1 MTLPDYI
8 DNQNFKLEH
17 ILKEIIEY
25 EKQFTLDIATGYFRI
40 EAWLNLESA
49 FNKLTSLRLLIGSE
63 PAIIP
68 AGVDRI
74 DLVKYY
80 RNLVKKQIE
89 KEPFRIEYQQQLQRL
104 IDYLNQ
110 THIQVR
116 LFGALGKKNQFL
128 HAKAYIFDEYSIVG
142 SSNFTPSGL
151 TNNSELNIV
160 NKIGAIARDL
170 RNNWFERFWHH
181 DSVDVHY
188 KQKLIDTLNASKFGS
203 KAYTPYQVFLKALYE
218 LFKDDTN
225 ISEGNITGV
234 DLADFQKE
242 GFKKAIRLIE
252 KHQGCI
258 VADAVGLGK
267 TYIGLR
273 VIEYYL
279 IKERKP
285 NKIPKVMIICPAQ
298 LRDLVWRKKLDEFGL
313 KTDIISHE
321 EMGRKEFNFNRYSYY
336 DLIVIDEGHNFRN
349 SGTNRYNNLLKLVN
363 SGNRNKRILMLTATP
378 INNSVYD
385 LYHQILILARGNE
398 SYYREYGISNLNGY
412 FKALHQGKTEI
423 TELLFQTMVRR
434 SRQDVIRRQEAGEE
448 IIIAGTKI
456 HFPKRELERF
466 TYNFEAEYQGLYI
479 GIANSID
486 RLNLSPYNIK
496 SFKLKKVKTD
506 EGEIKRNY
514 ALVNLQKALYLKRFE
529 SSLIAFKKTVTNQ
542 KNFQE
547 KFYQLLTK
555 EGQLLDS
562 KNFRKLILAL
572 EDEEENITVT
582 DIIEQLEEIN
592 PKEYNLSELQQH
604 IEHDLRLLNQILEQI
619 NQIENNL
626 PKSIEKQEKAT
637 PQSSLEKETV
647 FSNSSIDKEEKAPHE
662 SPLEI
667 GTSPNSFLIKEDR
680 EGVKPHYDEKLKAF
694 KNLLIKLK
702 GQKILVF
709 SYYKD
714 TAKYLYQELIK
725 DQHLLSQLDNP
736 KIDIL
741 TGDSSSQQRQ
751 EKVNRFAPKANLS
764 NDNPQQKLE
773 QLQQLLQNPIDILI
787 CTDVLSEGQNL
798 QDAGIL
804 VNYDLHWNPVRMI
817 QRAGRIDRLGTEYDT
832 LYIYNCF
839 PEEGLEEL
847 LGLVRRLQERIATID
862 REVGLDASVLGEI
875 ITGRSLEQLERL
887 KKADTDAEKQA
898 ILEEL
903 EAEIEL
909 VSLDEMKLPLIEFI
923 QQVGQELVEEIPLG
937 IHSTKNLNI
946 PDKNFKEGGLFLAFK
961 SDDKHF
967 WQLFPR
973 LNGSIFTDEDKMIT
987 DKRKIFNYLKCSQ
1000 SDYPNP
1006 DDLPPVAFDSTIF
1019 RVLESSVEQILTYF
1033 KKQQTAKKVKPSL
1046 NKTLTAIV
1054 NLLKKTDIDIDN
1066 QNIVKSILKVI
1077 NHIPLK
1083 SLDKEIKKIW
1093 DNLKQHKTPN
1103 ILVIELNQLFTDS
1116 GYYDE
1121 IEEQENPIKI
1131 IKREDIQLVCYQW
1144 FKPQ

>member
-1 MTLPDYI
+1 MKLLPDYI
-8 DNQNFKLEH
+8 DNKTHTLQSVLAT
-17 ILKEIIEY
+17 IIEDNN
-25 EKQFTLDIATGYFRI
+25 QLTLDIATGFFRI
-40 EAWLNLESA
+40 EAWLRLESPM
-49 FNKLTSLRLLIGSE
+49 NKLNSLRLLIGRD
-63 PAIIP
+63 PAIRP
-68 AGVDRI
+68 AESDHI
-74 DLVKYY
+74 DLLKYY
-80 RNLVKKQIE
+80 KRSL
-89 KEPFRIEYQQQLQRL
+89 QQQLEENPFNLEYKQQIDRL
-104 IDYLNQ
+104 IEYLQ
-110 THIQVR
+110 QDKIEVR
-116 LFGALGKKNQFL
+116 LFGVLGDKNQFL
-128 HAKAYIFDEYSIVG
+128 HAKAYIFDECSIVG
-142 SSNFTPSGL
+142 SSNFTPAGL
-151 TNNSELNIV
+151 QANSELNIV
-160 NKIGAIARDL
+160 NKISAIARDL
-170 RNNWFERFWHH
+170 RNNWFERFWDD
-181 DSVDVHY
+181 DSVDVDY

-218 LFKDDTN
+218 LFKEDTN
-225 ISEGNITGV
+225 INEGNITGV

-285 NKIPKVMIICPAQ
+285 NKIPKVMVICPAQ
-298 LRDLVWRKKLDEFGL
+298 LRELIWRKKLDEFGL
-313 KTDIISHE
+313 KADIISHE
-321 EMGRKEFNFNRYSYY
+321 EISRKDFNLNRYSYY
-336 DLIVIDEGHNFRN
+336 DLMVIDEGHNFRN

-363 SGNRNKRILMLTATP
+363 SGNRNKKILMLTATP

-448 IIIAGTKI
+448 IIIGGTKI

-486 RLNLSPYNIK
+486 QLNLSPYNIK

-506 EGEIKRNY
+506 EAEVKRNY

-542 KNFQE
+542 KQFQE
-547 KFYQLLTK
+547 QFYQLLTK
-555 EGQLLDS
+555 EGKLLDS
-562 KNFRKLILAL
+562 KNFRKLIFAL

-604 IEHDLRLLNQILEQI
+604 IEQDLRVLNQILEQI
-619 NQIENNL
+619 NTIE
-626 PKSIEKQEKAT
+626 
-637 PQSSLEKETV
+637 SSA
-647 FSNSSIDKEEKAPHE
+647 ND
-662 SPLEI
+662 
-667 GTSPNSFLIKEDR
+667 NQ
-680 EGVKPHYDEKLKAF
+680 HYDQKLDAF
-694 KNLLIKLK
+694 KELVIKLK
-702 GQKILVF
+702 GEKILVF

-714 TAKYLYQELIK
+714 TAKYLHQELIK
-725 DQHLLSQLDNP
+725 DADFLAKLNNP
-736 KIDIL
+736 VIDII
-741 TGDSSSQQRQ
+741 TGDSKSQQRQ

-764 NDNPQQKLE
+764 NDNPQQRLE

-804 VNYDLHWNPVRMI
+804 INYDLHWNPVRMI

-839 PEEGLEEL
+839 PEEGLEVL

-875 ITGRSLEQLERL
+875 VTGRSLEQLERL

-946 PDKNFKEGGLFLAFK
+946 PDPNFKEGGLFLAFK

-973 LNGSIFTDEDKMIT
+973 INGYIVTDEDKMIT
-987 DKRKIFNYLKCSQ
+987 DKRKIFNYLKCNQ

-1006 DDLPPVAFDSTIF
+1006 DDLPPVAFDSAIF
-1019 RVLESSVEQILTYF
+1019 RVLESAVDQILTYF
-1033 KKQQTAKKVKPSL
+1033 KKQQTARKIKPDL
-1046 NKTLTAIV
+1046 KKTLTAIV
-1054 NLLKKTDIDIDN
+1054 HLLKKPDLDIDN
-1066 QNIVKSILKVI
+1066 QDIVKNILKVI
-1077 NHIPLK
+1077 DNIPLK

-1103 ILVIELNQLFTDS
+1103 ILVQELNQMFIDN

-1144 FKPQ
+1144 FKSE

>member
-1 MTLPDYI
+1 MQLLPDYI
-8 DNQNFKLEH
+8 DNKTHTLESV
-17 ILKEIIEY
+17 LATIIEDNN
-25 EKQFTLDIATGYFRI
+25 QLTLDIATGFFRI
-40 EAWLNLESA
+40 EAWLRLESPM
-49 FNKLTSLRLLIGSE
+49 NKLNSLRLLIGRD
-63 PAIIP
+63 PAIRP
-68 AGVDRI
+68 AESDAKGTLRARI
-74 DLVKYY
+74 DLLKYY
-80 RNLVKKQIE
+80 RRTL
-89 KEPFRIEYQQQLQRL
+89 QQQLEENPFNLQYKQQIDRL
-104 IDYLNQ
+104 IEYLQ
-110 THIQVR
+110 QDKIEVR
-116 LFGALGKKNQFL
+116 LFGALGDKNQFL
-128 HAKAYIFDEYSIVG
+128 HAKAYIFDDYSIVG
-142 SSNFTPSGL
+142 SSNFTPAGL
-151 TNNSELNIV
+151 RANSELNIV

-170 RNNWFERFWHH
+170 RNNWFINFWED
-181 DSVDVHY
+181 DSVDKDY

-218 LFKDDTN
+218 LFKEDTN
-225 ISEGNITGV
+225 INEGNITGV

-242 GFKKAIRLIE
+242 GFKKAIRLME

-285 NKIPKVMIICPAQ
+285 NKIPKVMVICPAQ
-298 LRDLVWRKKLDEFGL
+298 LRELVWRKKLDEFGL
-313 KTDIISHE
+313 KADIISHE
-321 EMGRKEFNFNRYSYY
+321 EISRKDFNLNRYSYY
-336 DLIVIDEGHNFRN
+336 DLMVIDEGHNFRN

-363 SGNRNKRILMLTATP
+363 SGNRNKKILMLTATP

-486 RLNLSPYNIK
+486 QLNLSPYNIK
-496 SFKLKKVKTD
+496 SFKLKKVKID
-506 EGEIKRNY
+506 EAEIKRND

-542 KNFQE
+542 KQFQE
-547 KFYQLLTK
+547 QFYQLLTK
-555 EGQLLDS
+555 ENKLLDS
-562 KNFRKLILAL
+562 KNFRKLIFAL
-572 EDEEENITVT
+572 EDEEENITET

-619 NQIENNL
+619 NQIENN
-626 PKSIEKQEKAT
+626 P
-637 PQSSLEKETV
+637 PV
-647 FSNSSIDKEEKAPHE
+647 
-662 SPLEI
+662 SPLER
-667 GTSPNSFLIKEDR
+667 GTFPSKSPLERGTFPSNTPLIK
-680 EGVKPHYDEKLKAF
+680 GGGGGSKPHYDEKLKAF
-694 KNLLIKLK
+694 KELLIKLK
-702 GQKILVF
+702 GEKILVF

-714 TAKYLYQELIK
+714 TAKYLHKELIK
-725 DQHLLSQLDNP
+725 DQHFLSQLDNP
-736 KIDIL
+736 QIDIL

-764 NDNPQQKLE
+764 NDNPQQRLE
-773 QLQQLLQNPIDILI
+773 ELQQLLQNPIDILI

-804 VNYDLHWNPVRMI
+804 INYDLHWNPVRMI
-817 QRAGRIDRLGTEYDT
+817 QRAGRIDRLGTEYDI

-839 PEEGLEEL
+839 PEEGLEQL
-847 LGLVRRLQERIATID
+847 LGLVKRLQDRIATID

-875 ITGRSLEQLERL
+875 VTGRSLEQLERL

-946 PDKNFKEGGLFLAFK
+946 PDQNFKEGGLFLAFK

-973 LNGSIFTDEDKMIT
+973 INGYIATDEDKMIT
-987 DKRKIFNYLKCSQ
+987 DKRKIFNYLKCNQ

-1006 DDLPPVAFDSTIF
+1006 DDLPPVAFDSAIF
-1019 RVLESSVEQILTYF
+1019 RVLDSAVDQILTYF
-1033 KKQQTAKKVKPSL
+1033 KKQQTARKVKPSL

-1054 NLLKKTDIDIDN
+1054 NLLKKPDLEIDN
-1066 QNIVKSILKVI
+1066 QNIIKDILKVI
-1077 NHIPLK
+1077 DNIPLK
-1083 SLDKEIKKIW
+1083 SLDKEIKTIW
-1093 DNLKQHKTPN
+1093 GNLKQHKTPN
-1103 ILVIELNQLFTDS
+1103 ILVRELNQIFTDN
-1116 GYYDE
+1116 GYYNE

-1144 FKPQ
+1144 FKPK

>member
-1 MTLPDYI
+1 MA
-8 DNQNFKLEH
+8 E
-17 ILKEIIEY
+17 
-25 EKQFTLDIATGYFRI
+25 
-40 EAWLNLESA
+40 
-49 FNKLTSLRLLIGSE
+49 
-63 PAIIP
+63 
-68 AGVDRI
+68 
-74 DLVKYY
+74 
-80 RNLVKKQIE
+80 
-89 KEPFRIEYQQQLQRL
+89 
-104 IDYLNQ
+104 
-110 THIQVR
+110 
-116 LFGALGKKNQFL
+116 
-128 HAKAYIFDEYSIVG
+128 
-142 SSNFTPSGL
+142 
-151 TNNSELNIV
+151 
-160 NKIGAIARDL
+160 
-170 RNNWFERFWHH
+170 
-181 DSVDVHY
+181 
-188 KQKLIDTLNASKFGS
+188 
-203 KAYTPYQVFLKALYE
+203 
-218 LFKDDTN
+218 
-225 ISEGNITGV
+225 
-234 DLADFQKE
+234 
-242 GFKKAIRLIE
+242 
-252 KHQGCI
+252 
-258 VADAVGLGK
+258 
-267 TYIGLR
+267 
-273 VIEYYL
+273 
-279 IKERKP
+279 
-285 NKIPKVMIICPAQ
+285 
-298 LRDLVWRKKLDEFGL
+298 KLDEFGL
-313 KTDIISHE
+313 KADIISHE
-321 EMGRKEFNFNRYSYY
+321 EISRKDFNLNRYSYY
-336 DLIVIDEGHNFRN
+336 DLMVIDEGHNFRN

-363 SGNRNKRILMLTATP
+363 SGNRNKKILMLTATP

-448 IIIAGTKI
+448 IIIGGTKI

-486 RLNLSPYNIK
+486 QLNLSPYNIK

-506 EGEIKRNY
+506 EAEVKRNY

-542 KNFQE
+542 KQFQE
-547 KFYQLLTK
+547 QFYQLLTK
-555 EGQLLDS
+555 EGKLLDS
-562 KNFRKLILAL
+562 KNFRKLIFAL

-604 IEHDLRLLNQILEQI
+604 IEQDLRVLNQILEQI
-619 NQIENNL
+619 NTIE
-626 PKSIEKQEKAT
+626 
-637 PQSSLEKETV
+637 SSA
-647 FSNSSIDKEEKAPHE
+647 ND
-662 SPLEI
+662 
-667 GTSPNSFLIKEDR
+667 NQ
-680 EGVKPHYDEKLKAF
+680 HYDQKLDAF
-694 KNLLIKLK
+694 KELVIKLK
-702 GQKILVF
+702 GEKILVF

-714 TAKYLYQELIK
+714 TAKYLHQELIK
-725 DQHLLSQLDNP
+725 DADFLAKLNNP
-736 KIDIL
+736 VIDII
-741 TGDSSSQQRQ
+741 TGDSKSQQRQ

-764 NDNPQQKLE
+764 NDNPQQRLE

-804 VNYDLHWNPVRMI
+804 INYDLHWNPVRMI

-839 PEEGLEEL
+839 PEEGLEVL

-875 ITGRSLEQLERL
+875 VTGRSLEQLERL

-946 PDKNFKEGGLFLAFK
+946 PDPNFKEGGLFLAFK

-973 LNGSIFTDEDKMIT
+973 INGYIVTDEDKMIT
-987 DKRKIFNYLKCSQ
+987 DKRKIFNYLKCNQ

-1006 DDLPPVAFDSTIF
+1006 DDLPPVAFDSAIF
-1019 RVLESSVEQILTYF
+1019 RVLESAVDQILTYF
-1033 KKQQTAKKVKPSL
+1033 KKQQTARKIKPDL
-1046 NKTLTAIV
+1046 KKTLTAIV
-1054 NLLKKTDIDIDN
+1054 HLLKKPDLDIDN
-1066 QNIVKSILKVI
+1066 QDIVKNILKVI
-1077 NHIPLK
+1077 DNIPLK

-1103 ILVIELNQLFTDS
+1103 ILVQELNQMFIDN

-1144 FKPQ
+1144 FKLSDRIVSTEMS

>member
-1 MTLPDYI
+1 MNLPDYI
-8 DNQNFKLEH
+8 DNKNYTLESV
-17 ILKEIIEY
+17 LATIIEDNN
-25 EKQFTLDIATGYFRI
+25 QLTLDIATGFFRI
-40 EAWLNLESA
+40 EAWLRLESPM
-49 FNKLTSLRLLIGSE
+49 NKLNSLRLLIGRD
-63 PAIIP
+63 PAIRP
-68 AGVDRI
+68 AESDRI
-74 DLVKYY
+74 DLLKYY
-80 RNLVKKQIE
+80 RRTL
-89 KEPFRIEYQQQLQRL
+89 QQQLEENPFNLQYKQQIDRL
-104 IDYLNQ
+104 IEYLQ
-110 THIQVR
+110 QDKIEVR
-116 LFGALGKKNQFL
+116 LFGALGDKNQFL

-142 SSNFTPSGL
+142 SSNFTPAGL
-151 TNNSELNIV
+151 QANSELNIV

-170 RNNWFERFWHH
+170 RNNWFERFWHD
-181 DSVDVHY
+181 DSVDINY

-218 LFKDDTN
+218 LFKEDTN
-225 ISEGNITGV
+225 INEGNITGV

-242 GFKKAIRLIE
+242 GFKKAIRLME

-285 NKIPKVMIICPAQ
+285 NKIPKVMVICPAQ
-298 LRDLVWRKKLDEFGL
+298 LRELVWQKKLDEFGL
-313 KTDIISHE
+313 KADIISHE
-321 EMGRKEFNFNRYSYY
+321 EISRKDFNLNRYSYY
-336 DLIVIDEGHNFRN
+336 DLMVIDEGHNFRN

-363 SGNRNKRILMLTATP
+363 SGNRNKKILMLTATP

-496 SFKLKKVKTD
+496 SFKLKKIKTD
-506 EGEIKRNY
+506 EAEIKRND

-542 KNFQE
+542 KQFQE
-547 KFYQLLTK
+547 QFYQLLTK
-555 EGQLLDS
+555 EGKLLDS
-562 KNFRKLILAL
+562 KNFRKLIFAL

-604 IEHDLRLLNQILEQI
+604 IEQDLRILNQILEQI
-619 NQIENNL
+619 NTIE
-626 PKSIEKQEKAT
+626 
-637 PQSSLEKETV
+637 SSA
-647 FSNSSIDKEEKAPHE
+647 NY
-662 SPLEI
+662 
-667 GTSPNSFLIKEDR
+667 NQ
-680 EGVKPHYDEKLKAF
+680 HYDQKLDAF
-694 KNLLIKLK
+694 KELLIKLK
-702 GQKILVF
+702 GEKILIF

-714 TAKYLYQELIK
+714 TAKYLHQELIK
-725 DQHLLSQLDNP
+725 DADFLAKLNNP
-736 KIDIL
+736 VIDII
-741 TGDSSSQQRQ
+741 TGDSKSQQRQ

-764 NDNPQQKLE
+764 NDNPQQRLE

-804 VNYDLHWNPVRMI
+804 INYDLHWNPVRMI

-847 LGLVRRLQERIATID
+847 LGLVKRLQDRIATID

-875 ITGRSLEQLERL
+875 VTGRSLEQLERL
-887 KKADTDAEKQA
+887 KKADTDVEKQA

-973 LNGSIFTDEDKMIT
+973 LNGSIVTDEDKMIT
-987 DKRKIFNYLKCSQ
+987 DKRKIFNYLKCNQ

-1006 DDLPPVAFDSTIF
+1006 NDLLPVAFDSAIF
-1019 RVLESSVEQILTYF
+1019 RVLDSAVDQILTYF
-1033 KKQQTAKKVKPSL
+1033 KKQQTARRVKPSL

-1054 NLLKKTDIDIDN
+1054 NLLKKPDLEIDN
-1066 QNIVKSILKVI
+1066 KNLIKDILKVI
-1077 NHIPLK
+1077 DNIPLK

-1093 DNLKQHKTPN
+1093 DSLKQHKSPN
-1103 ILVIELNQLFTDS
+1103 ILVEELNHLFNDN

-1144 FKPQ
+1144 FKPQQKSRLIP

>member
-1 MTLPDYI
+1 MKLLPDYI
-8 DNQNFKLEH
+8 DNKTHTLQSVLAT
-17 ILKEIIEY
+17 IIEDNN
-25 EKQFTLDIATGYFRI
+25 QLTLDIATGFFRI
-40 EAWLNLESA
+40 EAWLRLESPM
-49 FNKLTSLRLLIGSE
+49 NKLNSLRLLIGRD
-63 PAIIP
+63 PAIRP
-68 AGVDRI
+68 AESDRI
-74 DLVKYY
+74 DLLKYY
-80 RNLVKKQIE
+80 KRSL
-89 KEPFRIEYQQQLQRL
+89 QQQLEENPFNLEYKQQIDRL
-104 IDYLNQ
+104 IEYLQ
-110 THIQVR
+110 QDKIEVR
-116 LFGALGKKNQFL
+116 LFGVLGDKNQFL
-128 HAKAYIFDEYSIVG
+128 HAKAYIFDECSIVG
-142 SSNFTPSGL
+142 SSNFTPAGL
-151 TNNSELNIV
+151 QANSELNIV
-160 NKIGAIARDL
+160 NKISAIARDL
-170 RNNWFERFWHH
+170 RNNWFERFW
-181 DSVDVHY
+181 DDDNVDVDY

-218 LFKDDTN
+218 LFKEDTN
-225 ISEGNITGV
+225 INEGNITGV

-285 NKIPKVMIICPAQ
+285 NKIPKVMVICPAQ
-298 LRDLVWRKKLDEFGL
+298 LRELIWRKKLDEFGL
-313 KTDIISHE
+313 KADIISHE
-321 EMGRKEFNFNRYSYY
+321 EISRKDFNLNRYSYY
-336 DLIVIDEGHNFRN
+336 DLMVIDEGHNFRN

-363 SGNRNKRILMLTATP
+363 SGNRNKKILMLTATP

-448 IIIAGTKI
+448 IIIGGTKI

-486 RLNLSPYNIK
+486 QLNLSPYNIK

-506 EGEIKRNY
+506 EAEVKRNY

-542 KNFQE
+542 KQFQE
-547 KFYQLLTK
+547 QFYQLLTK
-555 EGQLLDS
+555 EGKLLDS
-562 KNFRKLILAL
+562 KNFRKLIFAL

-604 IEHDLRLLNQILEQI
+604 IEQDLRVLNKILEQI
-619 NQIENNL
+619 NTIE
-626 PKSIEKQEKAT
+626 
-637 PQSSLEKETV
+637 SSA
-647 FSNSSIDKEEKAPHE
+647 ND
-662 SPLEI
+662 
-667 GTSPNSFLIKEDR
+667 NQ
-680 EGVKPHYDEKLKAF
+680 HYDQKLDAF
-694 KNLLIKLK
+694 KELLTKLK
-702 GQKILVF
+702 GKKVLVF

-714 TAKYLYQELIK
+714 TAKYLHQELIK
-725 DQHLLSQLDNP
+725 DADFLAKLNNP
-736 KIDIL
+736 VIDII
-741 TGDSSSQQRQ
+741 TGDSKSQQRQ

-764 NDNPQQKLE
+764 NDNPQQRLE

-804 VNYDLHWNPVRMI
+804 INYDLHWNPVRMI

-839 PEEGLEEL
+839 PEEGLEVL

-875 ITGRSLEQLERL
+875 VTGRSLEQLERL

-946 PDKNFKEGGLFLAFK
+946 PDPNFKEGGLFLAFK

-973 LNGSIFTDEDKMIT
+973 INGYIVTDEDKMIT
-987 DKRKIFNYLKCSQ
+987 DKRKIFNYLKCNQ

-1006 DDLPPVAFDSTIF
+1006 DDLPPVAFDSAIF
-1019 RVLESSVEQILTYF
+1019 RVLESAVDQILTYF
-1033 KKQQTAKKVKPSL
+1033 KKQQTARKIKPDL
-1046 NKTLTAIV
+1046 KKTLTAIV
-1054 NLLKKTDIDIDN
+1054 HLLKKPDLDIDN
-1066 QNIVKSILKVI
+1066 QDIVKNILKVI
-1077 NHIPLK
+1077 DNIPLK

-1103 ILVIELNQLFTDS
+1103 ILVQELNQMFIDN

-1144 FKPQ
+1144 FKSERSHR

>member
-1 MTLPDYI
+1 MKLLPDYI
-8 DNQNFKLEH
+8 DNKTHTLQSVLAT
-17 ILKEIIEY
+17 IIEDNN
-25 EKQFTLDIATGYFRI
+25 QLTLDIATGFFRI
-40 EAWLNLESA
+40 EAWLRLESPM
-49 FNKLTSLRLLIGSE
+49 NKLNSLRLLIGRD
-63 PAIIP
+63 PAIRP
-68 AGVDRI
+68 AESDRI
-74 DLVKYY
+74 DLLKFYK
-80 RNLVKKQIE
+80 RSL
-89 KEPFRIEYQQQLQRL
+89 QQQLEENPFNLEYKQQIDRL
-104 IDYLNQ
+104 IEYLQ
-110 THIQVR
+110 QDKIEVR
-116 LFGALGKKNQFL
+116 LFGALGDKNQFL
-128 HAKAYIFDEYSIVG
+128 HAKAYIFDECSIVG
-142 SSNFTPSGL
+142 SSNFTPAGL
-151 TNNSELNIV
+151 QANSELNIV
-160 NKIGAIARDL
+160 NKISAIARDL
-170 RNNWFERFWHH
+170 RNNWFERFWND
-181 DSVDVHY
+181 DSVDVDY

-218 LFKDDTN
+218 LFKEDTN
-225 ISEGNITGV
+225 INEGNITGV

-285 NKIPKVMIICPAQ
+285 NKIPKVMVICPAQ
-298 LRDLVWRKKLDEFGL
+298 LRELVWRKKLDEFGL
-313 KTDIISHE
+313 KADIISHE
-321 EMGRKEFNFNRYSYY
+321 EISRKDFNLNRYSYY
-336 DLIVIDEGHNFRN
+336 DLMVIDEGHNFRN

-363 SGNRNKRILMLTATP
+363 SGNRNKKILMLTATP

-448 IIIAGTKI
+448 IIIGGTKI

-486 RLNLSPYNIK
+486 QLNLSPYNIK

-506 EGEIKRNY
+506 DAEVQRNY

-542 KNFQE
+542 KQFQE
-547 KFYQLLTK
+547 QFYQLLTK
-555 EGQLLDS
+555 EGKLLDS
-562 KNFRKLILAL
+562 KNFRKLIFAL

-604 IEHDLRLLNQILEQI
+604 IEQDLRVLNQILKQI
-619 NQIENNL
+619 NTIE
-626 PKSIEKQEKAT
+626 
-637 PQSSLEKETV
+637 SSA
-647 FSNSSIDKEEKAPHE
+647 ND
-662 SPLEI
+662 
-667 GTSPNSFLIKEDR
+667 NQ
-680 EGVKPHYDEKLKAF
+680 HYDQKLDAF
-694 KNLLIKLK
+694 KELLIKLK
-702 GQKILVF
+702 GKKILVF

-714 TAKYLYQELIK
+714 TAKYIHQELIK
-725 DQHLLSQLDNP
+725 DADFLAKLNNP
-736 KIDIL
+736 VIDII
-741 TGDSSSQQRQ
+741 TGDSKSQQRQ

-764 NDNPQQKLE
+764 NDNPQQRLE

-804 VNYDLHWNPVRMI
+804 INYDLHWNPVRMI

-839 PEEGLEEL
+839 PEEGLEVL

-875 ITGRSLEQLERL
+875 VTGRSLEQLERL

-946 PDKNFKEGGLFLAFK
+946 PDPNFKEGGLFLAFK

-973 LNGSIFTDEDKMIT
+973 INGYIVTDEDKMIT
-987 DKRKIFNYLKCSQ
+987 DKRKIFNYLKCNQ

-1006 DDLPPVAFDSTIF
+1006 DDLPPVAFDSAIF
-1019 RVLESSVEQILTYF
+1019 RVLDSAVDQILTYF
-1033 KKQQTAKKVKPSL
+1033 KKQQTARKVKPSL
-1046 NKTLTAIV
+1046 KKTLTAIV
-1054 NLLKKTDIDIDN
+1054 HLLKKPDLDIDN
-1066 QNIVKSILKVI
+1066 QDIVKNILKVI
-1077 NHIPLK
+1077 DNIPLK

-1103 ILVIELNQLFTDS
+1103 ILVQELNQMFIDN

-1144 FKPQ
+1144 FKSERSHR